1 MDSVISIKNL
11 NLAYFKSES
20 DNYSFKK
27 FLMTGNLL
35 PEKKVVFENFS
46 LEVGHSTILGIEGS
60 NGVGKTSLLA
70 AIAGL
75 LPAEGGEI
83 KTSGKVLPLLGLGH
97 VFHPDLDI
105 QRNIELWNLSFS
117 SNFMV
122 NEQFVTEILENAGL
136 NVSPSTILRSLSS
149 GMKSRLAF
157 ELAMHGNEDIL
168 LLDEVFAVGDQHFRD
183 QSALKMKQKLKS
195 LQCAIIVSHDLN
207 VLKDNCDRVIRILS
221 PSDFEEVN

>member
-1 MDSVISIKNL
+1 
-11 NLAYFKSES
+11 
-20 DNYSFKK
+20 
-27 FLMTGNLL
+27 MTGNLL
-35 PEKKVVFENFS
+35 PEKKRVFKNFS
-46 LEVGHSTILGIEGS
+46 LDVHNSTILGIEGS

-75 LPAEGGEI
+75 LPVESGEI
-83 KTSGKVLPLLGLGH
+83 KTKGKVLPLLGLGH

-117 SNFMV
+117 TNFKI
-122 NEQFVTEILENAGL
+122 NESFVFKILENAGL
-136 NVSPSTILRSLSS
+136 NVSPSTVLRSLSS

-168 LLDEVFAVGDQHFRD
+168 LLDEVFAVGDQRFRE
-183 QSALKMKQKLKS
+183 QSARKMKQKLKS